1 MCNVKLLNENMEI
14 IAMVNSVGFEGN
26 YQNLQIGFCCYNI
39 DVGKIKFVVC
49 NLFKEDIYKVEL
61 LHKFYINGESY
72 CQLSIVNTSRINTL
86 NCG

>member
-1 MCNVKLLNENMEI
+1 MCNVKLLNENMGI

-72 CQLSIVNTSRINTL
+72 CQLSMVNICKR
-86 NCG
+86 